1 MKHRRFTL
9 ASSAAPCPAFTLAE
23 VLLTLAVIGIVAAI
37 TLPSLLVD
45 TSEKAFD
52 AQRRALHARLAQ
64 AIGTMA
70 NLSGYGEYV
79 GNDSGVSTKD
89 NAAETFL
96 YEGLSKAYKMNNI
109 CGYDDVSTTGA
120 KVLEKCNLPST
131 ITTMAGTSM
140 TFPTTLKELNE
151 KLLTTGLADSS
162 NSSPSDKSVTNTK
175 VAAFETINGESIAVF
190 SNPNCKNDM
199 EAGTRSNKY
208 TESTAPTPGDA
219 GKTFDWFYVQNRM
232 CVNFIYD
239 LNGTKGPNKVG
250 KDIGFITALYASNP
264 EVVMPIPFVAN
275 VDTSSRTQRGAID
288 LCNSYSDD
296 SRLPNKNELA
306 SMFYNMNLIGNMK
319 TVSSYWSSSVVSSTY
334 GWRQNFSHGI
344 RGRHLRS
351 TSFFVC
357 CVRK

>member
-1 MKHRRFTL
+1 MKKY
-9 ASSAAPCPAFTLAE
+9 AFTLAE

-52 AQRRALHARLAQ
+52 AQRKALHARLAQ

-109 CGYDDVSTTGA
+109 CGYDDTSTTGA
-120 KVLEKCNLPST
+120 KVLEKCNLPASFT
-131 ITTMAGTSM
+131 KMNGETM

-151 KLLTTGLADSS
+151 KLVTSNVTNFSGTSS
-162 NSSPSDKSVTNTK
+162 VSDKSVTNTK

-190 SNPNCKNDM
+190 YNPNCKNDL
-199 EAGTRSNKY
+199 EVGTNVRNYKDSDDTYDYFY
-208 TESTAPTPGDA
+208 T
-219 GKTFDWFYVQNRM
+219 QNRM
-232 CVNFIYD
+232 CVNFVYD

-250 KDIGFITALYASNP
+250 RDIGFITALYANNP
-264 EVVMPIPFVAN
+264 EVVAPMPLASD
-275 VDTSSRTQRGAID
+275 VDTQQHSQQEAVN

-296 SRLPNKNELA
+296 SRLPNKHEM
-306 SMFYNMNLIGNMK
+306 SSIFYNMNLIGNI
-319 TVSSYWSSSVVSSTY
+319 TSNYWSSSVVSPTY
-334 GWRQNFSHGI
+334 GWVQTFGYGY
-344 RGRHLRS
+344 RGRYLRS
-351 TSFFVC
+351 SGYYVR

>member
-1 MKHRRFTL
+1 MKHKGFTL
-9 ASSAAPCPAFTLAE
+9 ASSAAPHSAFTLAE

-109 CGYDDVSTTGA
+109 CGYDDTSTTGA
-120 KVLEKCNLPST
+120 KVLEKCNLPASFT
-131 ITTMAGTSM
+131 KMNGETM
-140 TFPTTLKELNE
+140 TFPTKLSELNS
-151 KLLTTGLADSS
+151 LFISTAGTA
-162 NSSPSDKSVTNTK
+162 SDKSVTNTK
-175 VAAFETINGESIAVF
+175 VAAFETVNGESIAVF
-190 SNPNCKNDM
+190 YNPNCKNDL
-199 EAGTRSNKY
+199 EAGTNVRNYTDSKGQPTGQTYDFFYTQNK
-208 TESTAPTPGDA
+208 
-219 GKTFDWFYVQNRM
+219 M
-232 CVNFIYD
+232 CVNFVYD

-250 KDIGFITALYASNP
+250 RDIGFITALYANNP
-264 EVVMPIPFVAN
+264 EVVAPMPFGAD
-275 VDTSSRTQRGAID
+275 VDTSAHTQQEAVN
-288 LCNSYSDD
+288 LCNAYSDD
-296 SRLPNKNELA
+296 SRLPNKHESS
-306 SMFYNMNLIGNMK
+306 SMFYNKSLIGNIPK
-319 TVSSYWSSSVVSSTY
+319 NAYWSSSVVSTTY
-334 GWRQNFSHGI
+334 GWSQYFYSGDRVKG
-344 RGRHLRS
+344 LRS
-351 TSFFVC
+351 DERFAR

>member
-1 MKHRRFTL
+1 MKYKG
-9 ASSAAPCPAFTLAE
+9 FTLAE

-52 AQRRALHARLAQ
+52 AQRHALHARLAQ

-109 CGYDDVSTTGA
+109 CGYDDTSTTGA
-120 KVLEKCNLPST
+120 KVLEKCNLPTT
-131 ITTMAGTSM
+131 ITTMAGTSL

-151 KLLTTGLADSS
+151 KLITKGEA
-162 NSSPSDKSVTNTK
+162 PSDKSVTNTK

-190 SNPNCKNDM
+190 YNPNCKNDL
-199 EAGTRSNKY
+199 EAGVDKVEDYDYFY
-208 TESTAPTPGDA
+208 T
-219 GKTFDWFYVQNRM
+219 QNRM
-232 CVNFIYD
+232 CLNFIYD

-250 KDIGFITALYASNP
+250 RDIGFITALYANNP
-264 EVVMPIPFVAN
+264 EVVAPIPFGADA
-275 VDTSSRTQRGAID
+275 DTSTCTQQEAVN

-296 SRLPNKNELA
+296 SRLPNKHELS
-306 SMFYNMNLIGNMK
+306 SMFYNMNLIGIK
-319 TVSSYWSSSVVSSTY
+319 DGDHWSSSVISPTLGWLQGFRY
-334 GWRQNFSHGI
+334 GSRFRIS
-344 RGRHLRS
+344 RS
-351 TSFFVC
+351 YTGYVR

>member
-1 MKHRRFTL
+1 MVIYFEKK
-9 ASSAAPCPAFTLAE
+9 AFTLAE

-70 NLSGYGEYV
+70 DLSGYGEYV

-89 NAAETFL
+89 NASETFL

-109 CGYDDVSTTGA
+109 CGYDDASTTGA
-120 KVLEKCNLPST
+120 KVLEKCNLPASF
-131 ITTMAGTSM
+131 TTMAGTSM
-140 TFPTTLKELNE
+140 TFPTTLKELNS
-151 KLLTTGLADSS
+151 KLLTTGLATSS
-162 NSSPSDKSVTNTK
+162 NSSASDKSVTNTK

-190 SNPNCKNDM
+190 YNPNCKNDL
-199 EAGTRSNKY
+199 EVGVNKGEGEGAGY
-208 TESTAPTPGDA
+208 DY
-219 GKTFDWFYVQNRM
+219 FFVQNRM

-250 KDIGFITALYASNP
+250 RDIGFITALYSSNP
-264 EVVMPIPFVAN
+264 EVVAPMPFGAD
-275 VDTSSRTQRGAID
+275 VDASGHPQQEAVD

-296 SRLPNKNELA
+296 SRLPNKHELS
-306 SMFYNMNLIGNMK
+306 SMFYNMNLIGNMDK
-319 TVSSYWSSSVVSSTY
+319 LHYWSSSKVSNDFVWIQDFYY
-334 GWRQNFSHGI
+334 GDRYKDLRLNGRNVRCI
-344 RGRHLRS
+344 R
-351 TSFFVC
+351 
-357 CVRK
+357 K